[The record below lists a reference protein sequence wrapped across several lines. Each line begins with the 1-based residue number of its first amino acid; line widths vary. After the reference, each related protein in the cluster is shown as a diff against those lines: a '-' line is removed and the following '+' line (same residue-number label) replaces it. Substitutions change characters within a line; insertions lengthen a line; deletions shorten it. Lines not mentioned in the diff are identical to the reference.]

1 MTFRHSAVFYDHNRI
16 MSVSGDARGFIETRG
31 HVGAIGSTD
40 AMVKTAGGELL
51 GQEYVEA
58 GYVSVTV
65 CGDIGTLQAATDAGG
80 PYGGSGSRSRGTPSR
95 ILPSEWLASFL
106 ARGKVSVG

>member
-1 MTFRHSAVFYDHNRI
+1 
-16 MSVSGDARGFIETRG
+16 MSVADDVRGFIETRG

-40 AMVKTAGGELL
+40 AMVKTEGGELL

-65 CGDIGTLQAATDAGG
+65 RGDIGAVPDATDAGAAVRRVG
-80 PYGGSGSRSRGTPSR
+80 DSIAMHATLNPFERV
-95 ILPSEWLASFL
+95 ASFAPG
-106 ARGKVSVG
+106 ARKG

>member
-1 MTFRHSAVFYDHNRI
+1 MTFRHSAASYDHNRI
-16 MSVSGDARGFIETRG
+16 MSVSDGARGFIETRG

-65 CGDIGTLQAATDAGG
+65 CGDIGTLQAATDAGVAVRRVG
-80 PYGGSGSRSRGTPSR
+80 EPVARHAIPNPFERV
-95 ILPSEWLASFL
+95 ASFVSG
-106 ARGKVSVG
+106 ARKG